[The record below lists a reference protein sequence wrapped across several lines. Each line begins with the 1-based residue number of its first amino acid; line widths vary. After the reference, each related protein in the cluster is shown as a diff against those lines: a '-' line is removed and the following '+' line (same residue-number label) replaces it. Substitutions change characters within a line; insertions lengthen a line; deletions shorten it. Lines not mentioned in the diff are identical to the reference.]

1 MPANRVAPIQW
12 FSRNARKQPSRSRR
26 RISVQCQT
34 AWPAATPRYFPG
46 AGVVKSAFTVS
57 GVGVT
62 KGAREAIEKA
72 GGKVVEASA

>member
-1 MPANRVAPIQW
+1 MFLNLDPVYWIMLAPALLLGLWAQMR
-12 FSRNARKQPSRSRR
+12 
-26 RISVQCQT
+26 
-34 AWPAATPRYFPG
+34 
-46 AGVVKSAFTVS
+46 VKSAFTVS